1 MMNVKYL
8 KNPKTKEKFYPITKS
23 DCIIDAFSINA
34 LEIDRLFEDSLS
46 VSNHQKGMSYLNLQG
61 LQHYHSKIADY
72 LNNTISKIPSIYLT
86 GYATEDWVK
95 ENSLYKIYENTSIEE
110 VKSLLGDSVKVGTI
124 VAIVDENSI
133 TEYQWQIVE
142 KQQCAKITNSEKDS
156 YFIVVRDPSLDKGD
170 GTEAWVYKESG
181 KLWMHV
187 LPDRSYIEMGQI
199 NYWINTYTENIY
211 DFKLK
216 GFKYSGVLNSFAVGD
231 TSTANGRN
239 SLATGFETTADG
251 NASTAEGQN
260 TKASGV
266 ASHAEGYLTEA
277 SNFTSHA
284 EGKNSIAEGQA
295 SHAEGAFTKAKG
307 DFSHSEGYLAESSGN
322 QSHAEGYSTSSL
334 GNGSHAEGDSTIAN
348 SRYSHAEG
356 GRTQTGYTEETN
368 TIQVDP
374 SEDTP
379 GTYSHAEGNATATYG
394 NAAHAEGRKT
404 FAKGNQSHAEGN
416 QTYAEG
422 NQSHAEG
429 WGTKAL
435 GKGSHAEGQF
445 TSTITSFQV
454 SQLST
459 EQQTILANKY
469 GISANCMS
477 VSDKLPEGILGDIYS
492 DPECTNFIAKVTLN
506 FYCNEVGG
514 TDIICIEGSELS
526 SGVTYYFKGKSGAFG
541 QASHSE
547 GYNTN
552 AVADNSHAE
561 GSETSAHGIGSHAE
575 GGFTLAN
582 GQYAHAEGA
591 GTAASGRRSHA
602 EGIYSVSAGEGSH
615 AEGVKTEAKNYSEHA
630 EGQFN
635 LSNKQST
642 TYGNALNTQ
651 HSVGIGTGYTARKNA
666 FEIMQNGDAYLIG
679 IGGYNGTNPST
690 SKTLQQSISAV
701 ATIDDS
707 TESATSTYSSKKIGK
722 LIADGKFSIKSV
734 NTLPETGAAR
744 TIYLLPSTADD
755 GTHDEYL
762 YINDKWELIGN
773 TKTDLSNY
781 YSKAETDTLLLN
793 KQDAITWGSNIVVE
807 NGVVNSKDTT
817 YSNVSTSESGLMS
830 SSDKIK
836 LDSLSNYTLPQATT
850 SVLGGIKVDGDIF
863 TINENGV
870 IQAAKLLSSIEELN
884 NQLSLLEAAKPSMI
898 IYETVDQQPINIDK
912 TYLTE
917 ANVYKHENNNILF
930 DAKIRDVWKQSF
942 QNNLYISNITISK
955 DSNYIGQSAFQNCS
969 KLQSVQG
976 VDNIKGIQDSAFL
989 GCSMLMQ
996 LPTSDILTNIGEAA
1010 FKNCISLS
1018 NIILPNS
1025 LKTIG
1030 TSAFEGCTSLNSLT
1044 IGNNV
1049 TDIYMSAFKDCT
1061 NLTEVTI
1068 PDSVLTLGTTVFQNC
1083 TSLNSITFGSGLT
1096 NIAGGV
1102 INGCSALKTITC
1114 KASTPPAM
1122 NGGNYLTSVTVVYVP
1137 ESSLNAYKSASQWSS
1152 YASVMVAY

>member
-1 MMNVKYL
+1 MMNIKYL

-72 LNNTISKIPSIYLT
+72 LNTISEILSIDLT
-86 GYATEDWVK
+86 GYATENWVK
-95 ENSLYKIYENTSIEE
+95 ENSLYKIYENKSIEE

-142 KQQCAKITNSEKDS
+142 KQQCAKITNTEKES
-156 YFIVVRDPSLDKGD
+156 YFIVVRDPSLDRGD

-181 KLWMHV
+181 NLWKHIM
-187 LPDRSYIEMGQI
+187 PDIPLIEEGHL
-199 NYWINTYTENIY
+199 NYWIDKYTEDVY
-211 DFKLK
+211 DFQLK
-216 GFKYSGVLNSFAVGD
+216 GFKYSGVLNSFSVG
-231 TSTANGRN
+231 NN
-239 SLATGFETTADG
+239 SALGLDSFASGFQTEATG
-251 NASTAEGQN
+251 NASCTEGQN

-277 SNFTSHA
+277 LYFTSHA
-284 EGKNSIAEGQA
+284 EGKNSIAEGEA
-295 SHAEGAFTKAKG
+295 SHSEGAFTKAKG

-435 GKGSHAEGQF
+435 AESAHAEGDGTIASGAYSHAEGQF
-445 TSTITSFQV
+445 NSTITSFQV

-469 GISANCMS
+469 GINANCMS

-492 DPECTNFIAKVTLN
+492 EPECTNFIAKVTLN

-526 SGVTYYFKGKSGAFG
+526 PGVIYYFKGKSGALG
-541 QASHSE
+541 QVAHSE
-547 GYNTN
+547 GYNTS
-552 AVADNSHAE
+552 AVADRSHAE

-615 AEGVKTEAKNYSEHA
+615 AEGVKTETKNYSEHA
-630 EGQFN
+630 EGIFN
-635 LSNKQST
+635 LSNKQSPN
-642 TYGNALNTQ
+642 YGNALNTQ

-666 FEIMQNGDAYLIG
+666 FEIMQNGDAYLHG
-679 IGGYNGTNPST
+679 VGGYDGTNPSIA
-690 SKTLQQSISAV
+690 KTIQQIINTAQNYILPI
-701 ATIDDS
+701 A
-707 TESATSTYSSKKIGK
+707 SATT
-722 LIADGKFSIKSV
+722 
-734 NTLPETGAAR
+734 
-744 TIYLLPSTADD
+744 
-755 GTHDEYL
+755 
-762 YINDKWELIGN
+762 
-773 TKTDLSNY
+773 
-781 YSKAETDTLLLN
+781 
-793 KQDAITWGSNIVVE
+793 
-807 NGVVNSKDTT
+807 
-817 YSNVSTSESGLMS
+817 
-830 SSDKIK
+830 
-836 LDSLSNYTLPQATT
+836 
-850 SVLGGIKVDGDIF
+850 LGGVKVDGS
-863 TINENGV
+863 TITVDASGV
-870 IQAAKLLSSIEELN
+870 ISAEVLKESIDDLKEQLKMFAAI
-884 NQLSLLEAAKPSMI
+884 KPSTI
-898 IYETVDQQPINIDK
+898 TYDTVQSNK
-912 TYLTE
+912 TTVNKQYLTE
-917 ANVYKHENNNILF
+917 ANIYSHTDNEILF
-930 DAKIRDVWKQSF
+930 DAKIRNIWKEAF
-942 QNNLYISNITISK
+942 KNNTDITIITIP
-955 DSNYIGQSAFQNCS
+955 DDVNYIGQSAFQGCS
-969 KLQSVQG
+969 NLISVQYSQ
-976 VDNIKGIQDSAFL
+976 NIKGIQDSAFSGCIKL
-989 GCSMLMQ
+989 TTFPESDVLTSLGEYAYKGCS
-996 LPTSDILTNIGEAA
+996 SLTNIV
-1010 FKNCISLS
+1010 
-1018 NIILPNS
+1018 LPDS
-1025 LKTIG
+1025 LKTVG
-1030 TSAFEGCTSLNSLT
+1030 SYAFEQCTGLT
-1044 IGNNV
+1044 TLSIGSGV
-1049 TDIYMSAFKDCT
+1049 TDIYMSAFKDCSS
-1061 NLTEVTI
+1061 LTEVTI
-1068 PDSVLTLGTTVFQNC
+1068 PDNVLTLGTTVFQNC
-1083 TSLNSITFGSGLT
+1083 TSLQQVVFGAGLT
-1096 NIAGGV
+1096 NIGGGV
-1102 INGCSALKTITC
+1102 LNGCTALKTITC
-1114 KASTPPAM
+1114 KAIQPPAM
-1122 NGGNYLTSVTVVYVP
+1122 NGGNYLTGVTVVYVP
-1137 ESSLNAYKSASQWSS
+1137 EESVTKYKAASQWSS
-1152 YASVMVAY
+1152 YANVIQPIS

>member
-1 MMNVKYL
+1 MMNIKYL

-46 VSNHQKGMSYLNLQG
+46 VSNHQKGMLYLNLQG

-72 LNNTISKIPSIYLT
+72 LNSTISKIPSIDLT
-86 GYATEDWVK
+86 GYATENWVK
-95 ENSLYKIYENTSIEE
+95 ENSLYKVYENKSIEE

-156 YFIVVRDPSLDKGD
+156 YFIVVRDPSLDRGD

-187 LPDRSYIEMGQI
+187 LPGRAYIEQGHI
-199 NYWINTYTENIY
+199 NYWIYRYTENIY

-231 TSTANGRN
+231 TSTANGRD

-277 SNFTSHA
+277 LYFTSHA
-284 EGKNSIAEGQA
+284 EGKNSIAEGEA

-334 GNGSHAEGDSTIAN
+334 GSGSHAEGDSTIAN

-356 GRTQTGYTEETN
+356 GRTQTGYTGETN
-368 TIQVDP
+368 TIQVDT
-374 SEDTP
+374 SEDAA

-394 NAAHAEGRKT
+394 NAAHAEGKKT
-404 FAKGNQSHAEGN
+404 FAKGNQSHAEGLGT
-416 QTYAEG
+416 QALADG
-422 NQSHAEG
+422 AHAEG
-429 WGTKAL
+429 DGTIAI
-435 GKGSHAEGQF
+435 GAYSHAEGQF

-492 DPECTNFIAKVTLN
+492 DPECTNFIAKVTMN

-541 QASHSE
+541 QVAHSE
-547 GYNTN
+547 GYNTS
-552 AVADNSHAE
+552 AIADRSHAE
-561 GSETSAHGIGSHAE
+561 GSETSAHGLGSHAE

-635 LSNKQST
+635 LSHKTST

-666 FEIMQNGDAYLIG
+666 FEIMQNGDAYLHG
-679 IGGYNGTNPST
+679 VGGYDGTNPST
-690 SKTLQQSISAV
+690 AKTMQQI
-701 ATIDDS
+701 INS
-707 TESATSTYSSKKIGK
+707 TSPD
-722 LIADGKFSIKSV
+722 L
-734 NTLPETGAAR
+734 
-744 TIYLLPSTADD
+744 TIY
-755 GTHDEYL
+755 Y
-762 YINDKWELIGN
+762 N
-773 TKTDLSNY
+773 KT
-781 YSKAETDTLLLN
+781 ETDTLLQG
-793 KQDAITWGSNIVVE
+793 KQDAVTWGNNISVE
-807 NGVVNSKDTT
+807 NGVVNVVYEEATT
-817 YSNVSTSESGLMS
+817 STSGLMS
-830 SSDKIK
+830 QEDKNK
-836 LDSLSNYTLPQATT
+836 LNSLQNYVLPIASNTT
-850 SVLGGIKVDGDIF
+850 LGGVKVDGT
-863 TINENGV
+863 TITVDASGIISAEV
-870 IQAAKLLSSIEELN
+870 LQESIDDLKEQLKMFAAI
-884 NQLSLLEAAKPSMI
+884 KPSTI
-898 IYETVDQQPINIDK
+898 TYDTVQSNQTTVNK
-912 TYLTE
+912 QYLTE
-917 ANVYKHENNNILF
+917 ANIYSCTDNKIIF
-930 DAKIRDVWKQSF
+930 DAKIRTIWKEAF
-942 QNNLYISNITISK
+942 KNNTDITTITIP
-955 DSNYIGQSAFQNCS
+955 DDVNYIGQSAFQGCS
-969 KLQSVQG
+969 NLRQVQYSK
-976 VDNIKGIQDSAFL
+976 NIRGIQDSAFSGCIQL
-989 GCSMLMQ
+989 TTFPESDVLTSLGEYAYKGCS
-996 LPTSDILTNIGEAA
+996 SLTNIV
-1010 FKNCISLS
+1010 
-1018 NIILPNS
+1018 LPDS
-1025 LKTIG
+1025 LKTVG
-1030 TSAFEGCTSLNSLT
+1030 SYAFEQCTGLT
-1044 IGNNV
+1044 TLSIGSGV
-1049 TDIYMSAFKDCT
+1049 TDIYMSAFKDCSS
-1061 NLTEVTI
+1061 LTEVTI
-1068 PDSVLTLGTTVFQNC
+1068 PDNVLTLGTTVFQNC
-1083 TSLNSITFGSGLT
+1083 TSLQQIVFGAGLT
-1096 NIAGGV
+1096 NIGGGV
-1102 INGCSALKTITC
+1102 LNGCTALKTITC
-1114 KASTPPAM
+1114 KAIQPPAM
-1122 NGGNYLTSVTVVYVP
+1122 NGGNYLTGVTVVYVP
-1137 ESSLNAYKSASQWSS
+1137 EESVDKYKAASQWSS
-1152 YASVMVAY
+1152 YANVIQPIS